1 VIITAKIWC
10 DDTAVRLRGAQGPGG
25 VREGHR
31 RRRPLRA
38 PPHRALRLRRVE
50 LRVSTSSL
58 AFFLHRARHQD
69 KAEMTSLWMISDA
82 AGASRYGCIS
92 SRGSRSAPTTSRSRW
107 RCSGSPP
114 RRGRGCTRRRA
125 GPSSC
130 PRSRTSTETSTPPGR
145 RTCAGPPA
153 WPSPSTPAC
162 RGSCASRTVDHS
174 MFNASSNHLFPCTD
188 DEMNEVN

>member
-38 PPHRALRLRRVE
+38 PPHRALRLRVE
-50 LRVSTSSL
+50 LRLSTSSL

-82 AGASRYGCIS
+82 AGL
-92 SRGSRSAPTTSRSRW
+92 P
-107 RCSGSPP
+107 
-114 RRGRGCTRRRA
+114 A
-125 GPSSC
+125 GTDPLNFAIVAVNL
-130 PRSRTSTETSTPPGR
+130 T
-145 RTCAGPPA
+145 
-153 WPSPSTPAC
+153 SPSVLDSLDLMSTII
-162 RGSCASRTVDHS
+162 
-174 MFNASSNHLFPCTD
+174 L
-188 DEMNEVN
+188 